1 MQLYKSHLLLIIQCS
16 VIFTCCYST
25 ESFRHLFTAYKDF
38 ETITENLVISE
49 SVLKHTSD
57 KLILKIEMQG
67 EKLDRY
73 LFFNKAG
80 NEYIYIGDQVT
91 AYPQAFYVLLYKL
104 SSNESS
110 LNQKKKQLL
119 NWMRLCDLKDKP
131 LQELF
136 QINSD
141 VFQQLASLSEAIE
154 TEFDIHVNKLIDE
167 STLDEKSSNSRLFQI
182 YLEHLGLRRAFWQS
196 ETKCLDLEIGG
207 MSRHRLGY
215 MFCHDET
222 KLPEIS
228 RSEFYY
234 VSWLSPGWIFYRRL
248 LHE

>member
-1 MQLYKSHLLLIIQCS
+1 MQFLKSHLLFIIHSS

-25 ESFRHLFTAYKDF
+25 ETFRHLLAAYKDV
-38 ETITENLVISE
+38 ETITKNLVISE
-49 SVLKHTSD
+49 SILQNTPN
-57 KLILKIEMQG
+57 KLVLKIEMKG

-80 NEYIYIGDQVT
+80 NEYIYTGDQIT
-91 AYPQAFYVLLYKL
+91 AYPQAFYVLLSKL

-136 QINSD
+136 HINSD
-141 VFQQLASLSEAIE
+141 VFSQLASLSEAVQA
-154 TEFDIHVNKLIDE
+154 EFDIHVNKVIDE
-167 STLDEKSSNSRLFQI
+167 TKLDEKDINSRLFQI
-182 YLEHLGLRRAFWQS
+182 YLEHLGLRRASWQS
-196 ETKCLDLEIGG
+196 QTKCLDLEIGG
-207 MSRHRLGY
+207 MSGHRLGY

-234 VSWLSPGWIFYRRL
+234 VSELSPGWIFYRRL
-248 LHE
+248 LSE